1 MVVVYL
7 LLSAAVCNL
16 QLCAATTLMS
26 DELFAGLKEVAIDLE
41 IERRRKVQEAGPVN
55 AEADVLLASRFEKQP
70 LEIF

>member
-1 MVVVYL
+1 MVVVHWL
-7 LLSAAVCNL
+7 PSVAGCKL
-16 QLCAATTLMS
+16 QLCTATTLMS

-55 AEADVLLASRFEKQP
+55 AEADILLASRFEKKP